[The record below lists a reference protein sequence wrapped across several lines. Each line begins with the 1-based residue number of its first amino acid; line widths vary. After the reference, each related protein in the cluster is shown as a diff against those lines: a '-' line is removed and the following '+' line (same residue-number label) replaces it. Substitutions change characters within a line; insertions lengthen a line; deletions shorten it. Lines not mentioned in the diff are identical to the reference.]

1 MRNLYLTGLPGS
13 GKTEVGR
20 LTAELLGY
28 TFVESLEDILGSDF
42 PTASALW
49 QAEGE
54 DGFRFRERVAIL
66 RLAHM
71 DSVVVAVSD
80 GALIWE
86 NNRVTMNKTGLV
98 VSLLRDPGLIRLNG
112 TDYPTLEDETLQ
124 ELWEDREELY
134 RNCSRCLVN
143 EGTVQ
148 EAAETL
154 AAWMKEENDRFAIDW
169 TQYT

>member
-1 MRNLYLTGLPGS
+1 MRNLYLTGLPGA
-13 GKTEVGR
+13 GKTAVGR
-20 LTAELLGY
+20 LTAERLGY
-28 TFVESLEDILGSDF
+28 TFIESLEDILASDY
-42 PTASALW
+42 PTARALW

-54 DGFRFRERVAIL
+54 DGFRFRERVALL

-71 DSVVVAVSD
+71 DSAVVAVSD

-98 VSLLRDPGLIRLNG
+98 VSLLRDPKQIRLEG
-112 TDYPTLEDETLQ
+112 DDHPTLEEESLQ

-134 RNCSRCLVN
+134 RTFSRCLVN

-154 AAWMKEENDRFAIDW
+154 VAWMKEENDRFAIDW
-169 TQYT
+169 SQYR

>member
-20 LTAELLGY
+20 LAAKLLGY
-28 TFVESLEDILGSDF
+28 TFIESLEDILATEF
-42 PTASALW
+42 PSACALW
-49 QAEGE
+49 DAEGE
-54 DGFRFRERVAIL
+54 EGFRFRERVALL

-98 VSLLRDPGLIRLNG
+98 VALQRDPSLIRLAN
-112 TDYPTLEDETLQ
+112 DDQPTLREESLE
-124 ELWEDREELY
+124 ELWEDRRELY
-134 RNCSRCLVN
+134 AACSRILVN
-143 EGTVQ
+143 EGTPE
-148 EAAETL
+148 EAAATL
-154 AAWMKEENDRFAIDW
+154 AEWMKEENDRFAIDW
-169 TQYT
+169 TQYR